1 MRAKI
6 GKFAAKHGN
15 VAAIRHFSE
24 ELGQT
29 ISESTI
35 RAMKDKY
42 IGKNCIILL
51 KMFSNDFFSLVM
63 SRIKGEN
70 ISEVGA
76 GARGRPSSFG
86 QYDQILIS
94 TLKRFVCFIV
104 CENVSFLQSLQKDP

>member
-35 RAMKDKY
+35 RGMKDKY
-42 IGKNCIILL
+42 IGTNCL
-51 KMFSNDFFSLVM
+51 
-63 SRIKGEN
+63 
-70 ISEVGA
+70 
-76 GARGRPSSFG
+76 
-86 QYDQILIS
+86 
-94 TLKRFVCFIV
+94 T
-104 CENVSFLQSLQKDP
+104 

>member
-1 MRAKI
+1 MEGKKKYTRGSYVHYSAEMRAKI

-42 IGKNCIILL
+42 LGIACIL
-51 KMFSNDFFSLVM
+51 D
-63 SRIKGEN
+63 
-70 ISEVGA
+70 
-76 GARGRPSSFG
+76 
-86 QYDQILIS
+86 Y
-94 TLKRFVCFIV
+94 
-104 CENVSFLQSLQKDP
+104 